1 MHALYFLLTGLATAA
16 VATETPCAE
25 KATKICQGLRGDFG
39 NSTLLPDDGAYTQE
53 VQVPWSARSW
63 LRPACIFA
71 PLDAQ
76 QLSSGLKQIVDQQV
90 EFAMRGGGHMP
101 ISNASSIDATG
112 ILISS
117 RNMRTLQLS
126 DDRDTLTIGPGLR
139 WSDVYTALDGTE
151 VTVLGGRGSPIGVSG
166 LLLGGGISFFSYE
179 YGLASTNGNI
189 KAYEGKCVLAD
200 GSIVQATPSNDH
212 ADLFWAL
219 QGGGNSF
226 CLVTSFDLQTHHSP
240 SVMIASPSYGGEEA
254 KQQFIDSVY
263 NFAVNGH
270 DDPKAAV
277 LPVITYVSGT
287 AGPTYSST
295 LFYNGN
301 ATHPA
306 VLRDFLGDIL
316 TPDNSSRSLVPFPM
330 GRYHQAIEPSFRE
343 GGRSY
348 GSRQRFH
355 MLPIYANKEAM
366 LIAHDMYFELA
377 NATFKDTRGGIIG
390 FAFNPITSAFLA
402 ATNARPGALQGI
414 DESPACWIEQTYSW
428 TDEADDQVFDTF
440 ISEFNTRVR
449 ERLEPMGALYPFYYL
464 NEADVGQPVFESYPA
479 GNLDRLKEIRN
490 KYDPARVFTDL
501 MPGGFKVAD
510 A

>member
-1 MHALYFLLTGLATAA
+1 MTY
-16 VATETPCAE
+16 E
-25 KATKICQGLRGDFG
+25 
-39 NSTLLPDDGAYTQE
+39 STFT
-53 VQVPWSARSW
+53 VPWSARSW
-63 LRPACIFA
+63 LRSACIFA

-76 QLSSGLKQIVDQQV
+76 QISSGLKRIVDQQV

-117 RNMRTLQLS
+117 RNMRTLQIS
-126 DDRDTLTIGPGLR
+126 DGRDTLTIGPGLR

-189 KAYEGKCVLAD
+189 KAYECVLAD
-200 GSIVQATPSNDH
+200 GIIVQVTLSNDH

-219 QGGGNSF
+219 QEGGNSL
-226 CLVTSFDLQTHHSP
+226 CLVTRFDLQTHRSP
-240 SVMIASPSYGGEEA
+240 SVMIASPSYRGGEV
-254 KQQFIDSVY
+254 KQHFIDSVY
-263 NFAVNGH
+263 NFPVNGH
-270 DDPKAAV
+270 NDPKAAV

-287 AGPTYSST
+287 VGPTYSST
-295 LFYNGN
+295 LFCNGN

-306 VLRDFLGDIL
+306 VLGDFLGDLL
-316 TPDNSSRSLVPFPM
+316 TPDNSARSLAPFLM
-330 GRYHQAIEPSFRE
+330 GRYHQAIEPSFQE
-343 GGRSY
+343 GGRPY

-366 LIAHDMYFELA
+366 LVAHDMFFELA
-377 NATFKDTRGGIIG
+377 NSAFKETRGGIIG
-390 FAFNPITSAFLA
+390 FAFNPITWAFLA
-402 ATNARPGALQGI
+402 ATNAQPGALQNI

-440 ISEFNTRVR
+440 ISDFNTRVR
-449 ERLEPMGALYPFYYL
+449 ERLEPVGALYPFYYL
-464 NEADVGQPVFESYPA
+464 NEADVGQPVFESYLT
-479 GNLDRLKEIRN
+479 GNLGRLKEIRN

-501 MPGGFKVAD
+501 MPGGFKVAG